1 MDMKSDSLKK
11 NIVILSLSMLVFM
24 NIAGCGASD
33 SNIQAE
39 EKTIS
44 SLEQLSDDVFL
55 LDVYTDYHVDD
66 YLNADI
72 KDVEQFDRWMTDTLT
87 HGVPTGDIPDIGC
100 SSFVVKGT
108 NQNHLFGRNYDS
120 SRRGESLIV
129 RTMPKDGYASIGI
142 VDLSSV
148 NLGACGEYDIFDEAA
163 GPLLF
168 ATPWCIC
175 DGINEKGLGVSLLEL
190 SNKHVVEDTDKGD
203 LLIYASLRVLL
214 DKCATIDEAVEL
226 LNSYDIYSPRPNTYH
241 LFITDISGRSVVVE
255 WENNQTFVVENSVV
269 TNVRLNTEKVFD
281 LRYSTIHK
289 AIDEVNSMTAEEAM
303 GVLDEVAQSTRWSAV
318 YYLENFRV
326 DICFNEDYS
335 NVFSCDGQ
343 K

>member
-1 MDMKSDSLKK
+1 M
-11 NIVILSLSMLVFM
+11 
-24 NIAGCGASD
+24 
-33 SNIQAE
+33 
-39 EKTIS
+39 
-44 SLEQLSDDVFL
+44 
-55 LDVYTDYHVDD
+55 
-66 YLNADI
+66 
-72 KDVEQFDRWMTDTLT
+72 
-87 HGVPTGDIPDIGC
+87 
-100 SSFVVKGT
+100 VK
-108 NQNHLFGRNYDS
+108 QKR
-120 SRRGESLIV
+120 
-129 RTMPKDGYASIGI
+129 KDGYASIGI

-168 ATPWCIC
+168 ATAWCIC

-203 LLIYASLRVLL
+203 LL
-214 DKCATIDEAVEL
+214 
-226 LNSYDIYSPRPNTYH
+226 
-241 LFITDISGRSVVVE
+241 
-255 WENNQTFVVENSVV
+255 NN
-269 TNVRLNTEKVFD
+269 
-281 LRYSTIHK
+281 
-289 AIDEVNSMTAEEAM
+289 MTAEEAM